1 MRVEK
6 SVQSRPSALP
16 EPPLAAAE
24 HLWPREMSIE
34 DHLPLL
40 AAERHKLLVQWNQT
54 CADYPA
60 EKCFHQLF
68 EEQAE
73 RTPQAVAA
81 LFGEERLTYRQLNR
95 RAGELAR
102 SLQVQGVGPE
112 VLVGICL
119 RRSLELLVGV
129 LAILKAGGAY
139 LPLDPAWPKERMREV
154 LEDAQPPLLLT
165 DQSLLGNLKL
175 EIPNLNILC
184 LDAPD
189 PVPRF
194 TFHVSHPMRPLRE
207 SRTQTDH
214 SSTPHSALRTPRS
227 GTLAYVLYTSG
238 STGRPKGVMIEHRSL
253 VNYLC
258 WCVRAYP
265 FCAGEGVPVQSS
277 IAFDFTITSLLG
289 PLLAGSTVHLLP
301 EEHGVEAL
309 RNALRGGKRFSL
321 IKITPAHL
329 ELLSQQLSPSE
340 VAGCARAFVI
350 GGENLPGELLVFWQ
364 QHAPDTALFNEYGPT
379 EAAVGCCVY
388 ETPKGRRISGSVP
401 IGRPIANT
409 RAFVLDRLMQPVP
422 VGAQG
427 ELCLAGDGLAR
438 GYLHRPDLTAERFFP
453 DPFSQ
458 QAGARLYRTGDLARW
473 LPDGTLEFLGRL
485 DRQVKI
491 RGFRVE
497 LEEVE
502 AALAGH
508 PSVRDCATLMQEG
521 ARGGKRLV
529 AYVVPREA
537 RNRRRE
543 EADSNGKLLE
553 EDDEDLAQP
562 GSAGILAGEK
572 DARQLLAGKD
582 AGAPRSGAD
591 QIILTPAAARPRV
604 TELRRFLEEK
614 LPPYALPASFVF
626 LERLPLTANGK
637 VDRGALP
644 TPGLERQAQDKPVA
658 PNDDTELRLTRL
670 WEEVLG
676 VCPISRQERFTD
688 LGGHSLQA
696 ARLTAKIEQT
706 FGKTISAATLCEVQ
720 TIERLAQLL
729 RGERIG
735 QSDSSIVAIQP
746 GDSAP
751 PLFFVHGLGG
761 GMLWGYTNLSR
772 HLGPAQPV
780 YAFKSRGSDQLEEFS
795 RIEEMAAHYV
805 ADLRAFRPN
814 GPYCLGGYCFGGNVA
829 YEMARQF
836 RARGQSVS
844 LLALFNSMSPNSSYF
859 KARWSPGLALKFMQ
873 NSWHW
878 LRYFGQWRPE
888 QRRDFFR
895 RKARLL
901 KKKARRWFGASNPEA
916 TSIEARD
923 WLDLSQY
930 AEYERKLWDIHIR
943 NLRDYVPKP
952 YAGHL
957 TLFRTRVHPF
967 FCSFDP
973 TFGWAELAEE
983 GVTVKLVPGGHES
996 ILEEPHVGI
1005 LARELLA
1012 ILPGTGKA

>member
-1 MRVEK
+1 MV
-6 SVQSRPSALP
+6 
-16 EPPLAAAE
+16 
-24 HLWPREMSIE
+24 
-34 DHLPLL
+34 
-40 AAERHKLLVQWNQT
+40 
-54 CADYPA
+54 
-60 EKCFHQLF
+60 
-68 EEQAE
+68 
-73 RTPQAVAA
+73 
-81 LFGEERLTYRQLNR
+81 
-95 RAGELAR
+95 
-102 SLQVQGVGPE
+102 
-112 VLVGICL
+112 
-119 RRSLELLVGV
+119 
-129 LAILKAGGAY
+129 
-139 LPLDPAWPKERMREV
+139 
-154 LEDAQPPLLLT
+154 
-165 DQSLLGNLKL
+165 
-175 EIPNLNILC
+175 
-184 LDAPD
+184 
-189 PVPRF
+189 
-194 TFHVSHPMRPLRE
+194 
-207 SRTQTDH
+207 
-214 SSTPHSALRTPRS
+214 
-227 GTLAYVLYTSG
+227 
-238 STGRPKGVMIEHRSL
+238 EHRSL

-277 IAFDFTITSLLG
+277 IAFDFTVTTLFG

-309 RNALRGGKRFSL
+309 RNALREGKRFSL

-329 ELLSQQLSPSE
+329 ELLSHQLSPGE
-340 VAGCARAFVI
+340 VAGCAQAFVI
-350 GGENLPGELLVFWQ
+350 GGENLPGELLMFWQ

-388 ETPKGRRISGSVP
+388 EAPRGRRITGSVP

-409 RAFVLDRLMQPVP
+409 RAFVLDRLMQPAP

-427 ELCLAGDGLAR
+427 ELYIAGDGLAR

-458 QAGARLYRTGDLARW
+458 QAGARLYLTGDLARW

-508 PSVRDCATLMQEG
+508 PSVRECATLMHEG
-521 ARGGKRLV
+521 ARGEKRLV
-529 AYVVPREA
+529 AYVV
-537 RNRRRE
+537 
-543 EADSNGKLLE
+543 S
-553 EDDEDLAQP
+553 DDP
-562 GSAGILAGEK
+562 GSAGIPAGAALPEQRPNG
-572 DARQLLAGKD
+572 AD
-582 AGAPRSGAD
+582 AGLPSAMPLSRADAPRSGANEMVF
-591 QIILTPAAARPRV
+591 TPAAARPRV

-614 LPPYALPASFVF
+614 LPPYAVPSSFVF
-626 LERLPLTANGK
+626 LERLPLTTNGK
-637 VDRGALP
+637 VDRRALP
-644 TPGLERQAQDKPVA
+644 APCIERQDEDKSPA
-658 PNDDTELRLTRL
+658 PCDAMESQLVKL
-670 WEEVLG
+670 WEDELG
-676 VCPISRQERFTD
+676 VRAIGAQERFAD

-696 ARLTAKIEQT
+696 ARLVVQVERM

-720 TIERLAQLL
+720 TIERLARVL
-729 RGERIG
+729 RGERIA

-772 HLGPAQPV
+772 HLGPGQPV

-805 ADLRAFRPN
+805 EDLVAFQPS

-829 YEMARQF
+829 YEMARQL
-836 RARGQSVS
+836 RAQGHPVA
-844 LLALFNSMSPNSSYF
+844 LLVLFNSMPPNSSYF
-859 KARWSPGLALKFMQ
+859 KARWTPRLALRFMQ
-873 NSWHW
+873 NSWAW
-878 LRYFGQWRPE
+878 LVYFRQWRPE

-901 KKKARRWFGASNPEA
+901 KKNTSRWLSLPLFGEKAGLRPGPPK
-916 TSIEARD
+916 IEAQD
-923 WLDLSQY
+923 WLDLSTY

-943 NLRDYVPKP
+943 NLRDYLPKP
-952 YAGHL
+952 YAGHV

-973 TFGWAELAEE
+973 TFGWAELAQD
-983 GVTVKLVPGGHES
+983 GVTVKIVPGGHES
-996 ILEEPHVGI
+996 ILEEPNVQV
-1005 LARELLA
+1005 LARELAACLRYV
-1012 ILPGTGKA
+1012 